1 MLRELMV
8 VEKEDQ
14 SGHHHY
20 PSLAEKGDSQEP
32 LYAQ

>member
-1 MLRELMV
+1 MLKELMV

-20 PSLAEKGDSQEP
+20 PSLAEKGDS
-32 LYAQ
+32 